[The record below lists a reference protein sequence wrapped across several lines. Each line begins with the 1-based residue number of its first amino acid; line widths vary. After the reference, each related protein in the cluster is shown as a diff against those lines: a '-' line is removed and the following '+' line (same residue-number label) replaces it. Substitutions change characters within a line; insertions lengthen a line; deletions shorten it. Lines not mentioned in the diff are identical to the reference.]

1 MDLSEHQYL
10 QLKFTMGIKNS
21 KQSVN
26 ISTIPKK
33 DAKVLILLIQIY
45 LCSHH
50 RQKSEVTENGDITEK
65 SDADNL
71 KVLEVGTVT
80 EPSFDHFLRDW
91 WRKFLLRILSL

>member
-1 MDLSEHQYL
+1 MDLSDHQYL

-71 KVLEVGTVT
+71 KVLKVATVID
-80 EPSFDHFLRDW
+80 PSLNTSALSGIGGGSS
-91 WRKFLLRILSL
+91 WRES

>member
-1 MDLSEHQYL
+1 MDLSENQYL

-71 KVLEVGTVT
+71 KVLKAID
-80 EPSFDHFLRDW
+80 PSLITSALSGIGGGSS
-91 WRKFLLRILSL
+91 WRES

>member
-1 MDLSEHQYL
+1 MDLSDHQYL

-71 KVLEVGTVT
+71 KVLKAID
-80 EPSFDHFLRDW
+80 PSLITSALSGIGGGSS
-91 WRKFLLRILSL
+91 WRES

>member
-1 MDLSEHQYL
+1 MDLSEQQYL

-33 DAKVLILLIQIY
+33 DAKVLNC
-45 LCSHH
+45 CSNVAFSLYSRHC
-50 RQKSEVTENGDITEK
+50 QKSEVTENGDISEK

-71 KVLEVGTVT
+71 KVLKLLIQGLITFT
-80 EPSFDHFLRDW
+80 FSGIGGGSFC
-91 WRKFLLRILSL
+91 